1 MTAAVAPATTAPRK
15 RISRKLV
22 ITLAVLVAA
31 IAGITAYVAHFGE
44 CDGRSQ
50 YCVLD
55 IAQTRSEI
63 GFEWSSGPDLYV
75 STWPQGTTHTI
86 VG

>member
-1 MTAAVAPATTAPRK
+1 MTTAVASTAPRK
-15 RISRKLV
+15 RISRKWT
-22 ITLAVLVAA
+22 ITLAVLIAV
-31 IAGITAYVAHFGE
+31 IAGVAAYVAHFGE
-44 CDGRSQ
+44 CDSRSQ

-63 GFEWSSGPDLYV
+63 GFEWSGGPDLYI

-86 VG
+86 L